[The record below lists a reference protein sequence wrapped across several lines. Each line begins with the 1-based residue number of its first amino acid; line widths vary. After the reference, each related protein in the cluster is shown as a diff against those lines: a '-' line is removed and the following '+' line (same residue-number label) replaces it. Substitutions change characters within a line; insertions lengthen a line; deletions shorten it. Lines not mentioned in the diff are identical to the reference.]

1 MAHARELATH
11 IAYAL
16 LDPGSLVRRARR
28 RQTLQV
34 DGRVPLTRDG
44 FVELDD
50 DLAHVGLLISDAAD
64 GIDRRRSGIDV
75 LATHGM
81 RDAFLDEQAAGPAL
95 RSEGEEFRIRTV
107 HRNAEPQGQ
116 IALELRS
123 VIGHQMGALAVHDE
137 GADALDQMR
146 AFKQLDGE
154 RPRAAVLRRDEEKA
168 RSSVARNHAR
178 EQSQVV
184 IHRAWQDGLRGYIDQ
199 PGAGLAQEQQEKKES
214 LLVRLHRRALDVNLC
229 RDRWNNDD
237 GLLLLIE
244 GTD

>member
-50 DLAHVGLLISDAAD
+50 DVAHVGLLISDAAD

-75 LATHGM
+75 LATHGV

-95 RSEGEEFRIRTV
+95 RSEGEEFRIRAV
-107 HRNAEPQGQ
+107 HRDAEPQGQ
-116 IALELRS
+116 VALERRS
-123 VIGHQMGALAVHDE
+123 VIGHKMGAVAVRHD
-137 GADALDQMR
+137 GTDALDQMR
-146 AFKQLDGE
+146 AFKHFDGE
-154 RPRAAVLRRDEEKA
+154 RPRATVLRRDKEKA
-168 RSSVARNHAR
+168 RSSVTHNYAR
-178 EQSQVV
+178 EESQIV
-184 IHRAWQDGLRGYIDQ
+184 IHRAWQDGL
-199 PGAGLAQEQQEKKES
+199 
-214 LLVRLHRRALDVNLC
+214 
-229 RDRWNNDD
+229 
-237 GLLLLIE
+237 
-244 GTD
+244 